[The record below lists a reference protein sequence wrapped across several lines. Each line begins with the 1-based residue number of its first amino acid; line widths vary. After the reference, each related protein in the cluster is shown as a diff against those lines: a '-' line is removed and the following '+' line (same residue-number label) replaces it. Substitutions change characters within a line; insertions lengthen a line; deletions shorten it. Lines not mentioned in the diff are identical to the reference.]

1 MNDIILHG
9 ATGIIIFCLGLRAL
23 FTDENLVRKTLA
35 LNFMGTGIFMF
46 IMAMADRAPGTQAD
60 PVPHA
65 IVLTSIVVAVCA
77 TALLLVLAGNLHA
90 LTGSAE
96 LMPEEETPGAGP

>member
-1 MNDIILHG
+1 MSDVILHSV
-9 ATGIIIFCLGLRAL
+9 TGLLIFCLGLRAL
-23 FTDENLVRKTLA
+23 LIYQELVRKVLA
-35 LNFMGTGIFMF
+35 LNFMGTGILMF
-46 IMAMADRAPGTQAD
+46 IMAMAMRVPGHAPD

-90 LTGSAE
+90 LTGSTRLGEDETNAE
-96 LMPEEETPGAGP
+96 EGK